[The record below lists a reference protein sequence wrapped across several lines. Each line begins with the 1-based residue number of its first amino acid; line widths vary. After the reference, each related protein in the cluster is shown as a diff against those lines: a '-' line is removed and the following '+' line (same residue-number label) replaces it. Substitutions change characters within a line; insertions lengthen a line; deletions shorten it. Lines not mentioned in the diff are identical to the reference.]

1 MDNHTSE
8 QRHRNMVNIKSVSS
22 LEDKVRKYLFS
33 KGFRYRKNDR
43 RYPGHPDIILQK
55 YHTVIFINGCFWHQH
70 PGCSRATVP
79 KTNLEYWE
87 TKLRRNKERDE
98 ENCRIL
104 KEKGWNV
111 VVLWECELTNKR
123 FEETLLLL
131 ENNLRSL
138 A

>member
-43 RYPGHPDIILQK
+43 RYPGHPDIILPK

>member
-43 RYPGHPDIILQK
+43 RYPGHPDIILPK

-79 KTNLEYWE
+79 KTNLEYCE

>member
-33 KGFRYRKNDR
+33 KGFRYRKHDR
-43 RYPGHPDIILQK
+43 RYPGHPDIILPK